1 MLFVL
6 NLSHENKLKAYDNQ
20 IVEGMG
26 SGGGGG
32 GSRVQGGEKKG
43 KILKK
48 KKNKK

>member
-26 SGGGGG
+26 SGGGVWA
-32 GSRVQGGEKKG
+32 RFNEEKKKG
-43 KILKK
+43 KFLKK
-48 KKNKK
+48 K